1 MDYLHVQADK
11 PWYNYYIWTDAFTLQ
26 VSRIS
31 FNKGSIVAGPL
42 LQFNPTT
49 LAPASSRRRH
59 ASGNG
64 TSSKVTS
71 GTNAVSVMTAG
82 KPIIYR

>member
-1 MDYLHVQADK
+1 M
-11 PWYNYYIWTDAFTLQ
+11 
-26 VSRIS
+26 
-31 FNKGSIVAGPL
+31 AGPL

-49 LAPASSRRRH
+49 LAPASSSRRH

>member
-1 MDYLHVQADK
+1 M
-11 PWYNYYIWTDAFTLQ
+11 
-26 VSRIS
+26 
-31 FNKGSIVAGPL
+31 AGPL

-49 LAPASSRRRH
+49 LAPASSRRRQ

-82 KPIIYR
+82 KPIIYG